1 MTVNDSGQ
9 TVCVGFCVCVY
20 VCVCVN
26 MHNTDGDV
34 YCTFAF
40 QVNAQRLD
48 VQVSDCRKKW
58 QSKT

>member
-48 VQVSDCRKKW
+48 V
-58 QSKT
+58 